1 MNKKFKRQIN
11 RAKNAGLSNIDI
23 YRMKESSM
31 KIAKQYERQAAEKA
45 FLYMLAIPLNILVT
59 DYWSKTA
66 KRRAPEFIDKVLSL
80 FDSVDKGIVTSEDL
94 ADLLKDVAGIDF
106 ETDWIKKRLEKEDDA
121 NEQDNSN

>member
-1 MNKKFKRQIN
+1 MKNKFKRQIN
-11 RAKNAGLSNIDI
+11 RAKKAGLTNTDL
-23 YRMKESSM
+23 YRMRESSL

-106 ETDWIKKRLEKEDDA
+106 ETDWIKKRLEKEDD
-121 NEQDNSN
+121 NIERTESN